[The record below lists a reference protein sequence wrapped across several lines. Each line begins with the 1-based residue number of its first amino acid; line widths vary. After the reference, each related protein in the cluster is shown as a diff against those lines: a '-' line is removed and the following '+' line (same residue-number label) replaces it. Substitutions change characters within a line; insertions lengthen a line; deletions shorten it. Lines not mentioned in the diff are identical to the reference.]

1 MTPWRRRLRRLRI
14 ALTVGLACLI
24 ILAAVLVGLARLLL
38 PQVGLHKARVE
49 RFLSEQLQR
58 PVSIDQVQGFWGDG
72 GPLLRLDGVHVAAS
86 DVRLPPLVIPQA
98 EIGLDLGAW
107 LGRNRHWS
115 EFRIRGLDLRL
126 ERGADGRWQVS
137 GLAGGDAEAGDNPLL
152 SLGGVV
158 LRDARVHV
166 VDAARAIDAA
176 LRIDELRLINRAE
189 RHRIVALL
197 RRDAPGATPLQFV
210 AEIDRTDRSG
220 DVYLGGEAVDLA
232 NLTEGLSW
240 DGRRLRT
247 GHGRLQL
254 WARVE
259 NAEPVSAHAALD
271 LEGLEL
277 ELGAADT
284 PAGASAEKSG
294 DATAAGKTGADNVAA
309 DKTAAEKQTAK
320 TAGEKSPADKS
331 PIDKSA
337 ADKRA
342 AVRTVGLAQLHGYAR
357 WRRDANGWTLDLADL
372 RAARAGTNPVVS
384 AANLR
389 RDGDEFRLD
398 APQVDL
404 TTVAALLP
412 FAPGLDGAW
421 PTRSALQGQLQNV
434 ALRYVGR
441 DDFELNAVLQ
451 GLSFLPIDKVPGLT
465 ALRGELYAD
474 ANAAVLELPPQA
486 TTLNYA
492 RKFRQPLAFQR
503 LAGRIAAFRLDDG
516 GGWRVETDALD
527 VDGGGISTQVRGG
540 LEFLPDGTRPLL
552 DLYVVVLP
560 SDVPAA
566 KQFWPIGDMSP
577 KAMDW
582 LDRSLVAGTITSGRA
597 AVRCDLDDWPIHNF
611 AGQFKARAEI
621 SDLTLDYNAA
631 WPRAEGV
638 AVVAEFVNSSMHAET
653 SGGRVLGATT
663 KRAVADIPSFKDAV
677 LALDVEGE
685 GKGEDL
691 LAVVNASPLGT
702 RFAKELKGLQIGGAA
717 NVKFRLDL
725 PFAPD
730 ESSRVKGEIELADSA
745 IVAKKWDVDFAHA
758 SGKLAFHDDG
768 LSAGPLALQMQG
780 YATNFWLTLG
790 ADVKDSA
797 NAVEARLESNLP
809 MEFVFKN
816 ATVLQ
821 AWWPRFS
828 GRSDWIIDLAVPR
841 GDAPTKLAM
850 RSELRGTA
858 IDLPAPL
865 DKPAGDAMPVQVSL
879 QLPME
884 GSPLA
889 VNVADVLRLR
899 ARLPDA
905 QREFAGAIALGETP
919 PEHLPDA
926 GLSVGGRGRRLDLS
940 GWAGIGLGAGSGPGL
955 LRAIDLR
962 ADKAT
967 IGSRE
972 FNDLGLVLARQP
984 DQVGISFSGPQLQGT
999 LQIPTADLLKRGI
1012 TAQFEHVYWPD
1023 PPRPPG
1029 LTPVEDT
1036 PDPFDGVVPSTVP
1049 PLHLWI
1055 GDFRLGTA
1063 NFGETRL
1070 ESLPTTDGM
1079 RIDQFETRSPDME
1092 MHVRGQWNGD
1102 GKRHRSDVDLDLTSE
1117 NMGHMLAALGFAG
1130 IFEGGQTLAHLDA
1143 YWNGSPASFALA
1155 RLEGKLKLTVNAG
1168 RILDVE
1174 PGMGRLFGLFSV
1186 REIPRRLALDFGDFF
1201 RTGMSFTAINGEF
1214 ALGGGNA
1221 TTNNLT
1227 ITSPAADIR
1236 IQGRT
1241 GLKAR
1246 DYDQQMVVTPRVG
1259 GALTVVGALAGGPAG
1274 AAAGLAVQTLFNKAI
1289 NQVTTARYHVTGS
1302 WEKPDITLVSR
1313 EGGRS
1318 RTEAAPQPPTEQQGP
1333 PRESTPEPPR
1343 RNPRR

>member
-1 MTPWRRRLRRLRI
+1 MRRLRI

-24 ILAAVLVGLARLLL
+24 ILAAVLVGLVRLLL
-38 PQVGLHKARVE
+38 PQVGLHKPRVE
-49 RFLSEQLQR
+49 KFLSEQLQR
-58 PVSIDQVQGFWGDG
+58 PVSIDQVQGYWGDG
-72 GPLLRLDGVHVAAS
+72 GPLLRLDGVHVAAT
-86 DVRLPPLVIPQA
+86 DTRLPPLVIPQA
-98 EIGLDLGAW
+98 EVGLDLGAW

-166 VDAARAIDAA
+166 LDAARAVDAA

-189 RHRIVALL
+189 RHRVAAVL

-210 AEIDRTDRSG
+210 ADFDRTSRSG
-220 DVYLGGEAVDLA
+220 DAYLGGEAVDLA
-232 NLTEGLSW
+232 NLAGGLSW

-247 GHGRLQL
+247 GRGRLQF
-254 WARVE
+254 WARLE
-259 NAEPVSAHAALD
+259 NAAPVSAHAALD
-271 LEGLEL
+271 LEGLEI
-277 ELGAADT
+277 EVGAAAAAETSGDAAAADT
-284 PAGASAEKSG
+284 TGAEK
-294 DATAAGKTGADNVAA
+294 AVA
-309 DKTAAEKQTAK
+309 DKSAPGKAA
-320 TAGEKSPADKS
+320 EKSPADK
-331 PIDKSA
+331 P
-337 ADKRA
+337 A
-342 AVRTVGLAQLHGYAR
+342 AVRTVGLAQLRGYAR

-372 RAARAGTNPVVS
+372 HAARAGTNPTAS
-384 AANLR
+384 AASLR

-398 APQVDL
+398 APQIDL
-404 TTVAALLP
+404 TSVAALLP
-412 FAPGLDGAW
+412 LAPGADGNAW
-421 PTRSALQGQLQNV
+421 SARAAPQGQLQNV
-434 ALRYVGR
+434 ALRFAGR
-441 DDFELNAVLQ
+441 DDFELDASLR
-451 GLSFLPIDKVPGLT
+451 GLSFLPVDKVPGLT

-486 TTLNYA
+486 STLNYA
-492 RKFRQPLAFQR
+492 RKFRQPLAFER

-516 GGWRVETDALD
+516 DGGWRVETDALD
-527 VDGGGISTQVRGG
+527 VDGAGFSTQLRGG
-540 LEFLPDGTRPLL
+540 LEFRPGGAKPLI
-552 DLYVVVLP
+552 DLYAVVLT
-560 SDVPAA
+560 SEVPAA

-582 LDRSLVAGTITSGRA
+582 LDRGLVAGIITGGRA
-597 AVRCDLDDWPIHNF
+597 AIRCDLDDWPIRNF

-621 SDLTLDYNAA
+621 SDLVLDYNAA

-638 AVVAEFVNSSMHAET
+638 GVVAEFVNSSMHAET

-663 KRAVADIPSFKDAV
+663 RRAVADIPWFKDAV
-677 LALDVEGE
+677 LSLDVEGE

-702 RFAKELKGLQIGGAA
+702 RFARELKGLQIGGTAD
-717 NVKFRLDL
+717 VKFRLDL

-730 ESSRVKGEIELADSA
+730 AHSTVKGEIALSDSP

-758 SGKLAFHDDG
+758 NGKLFFHDDG
-768 LSAGPLALQMQG
+768 LSAGPLALQNAG
-780 YATNFWLTLG
+780 YPASFWLALG

-809 MEFVFKN
+809 MDFVFKD

-821 AWWPRFS
+821 PWWPRFS
-828 GRSDWIIDLAVPR
+828 GRSDWTVDVAVPR
-841 GDAPTKLAM
+841 GDAPGRVVM

-879 QLPME
+879 QLPMA

-919 PEHLPDA
+919 PEQLPDA

-940 GWAGIGLGAGSGPGL
+940 GWVGIGLGAGSGPGL

-1029 LTPVEDT
+1029 APAVDDGI
-1036 PDPFDGVVPSTVP
+1036 DPFDGVVPSTVP

-1055 GDFRLGTA
+1055 GDFRLGAA
-1063 NFGETRL
+1063 NLGETRL

-1079 RIDQFETRSPDME
+1079 RIDQFETRSADME

-1117 NMGHMLAALGFAG
+1117 NLGRMLAALGFAG
-1130 IFEGGQTLAHLDA
+1130 LFEGGQTLAHLNA

-1201 RTGMSFTAINGEF
+1201 RSGMSFTAINGEF

-1241 GLKAR
+1241 GLRAR

-1302 WEKPDITLVSR
+1302 WEKPEITLISR

-1318 RTEAAPQPPTEQQGP
+1318 RNEATPPAPELQGP
-1333 PRESTPEPPR
+1333 PAESPQG
-1343 RNPRR
+1343 NPRR